1 MDQRNCDEMKMKVVA
16 EKSDELCQGN
26 KQCIKAI
33 KDAIE
38 SGSIP
43 LTNSASDLAWSSDN
57 PYKAAA
63 AAETKT
69 DTTTNKAT
77 TTDSSD
83 LSKLLGGETTKTD
96 GSGEDAAKGLANLDD
111 KVTSNTNN
119 EGTDKGENVIS
130 ALGAEKGQEALSQEI
145 KTNEMMKN
153 PVAGTTTPDESTTK
167 NDERMKGIL
176 KDVGVSQKD
185 LDTLKNQEAPTV
197 KTETGQPAPTKEEI
211 QKAINTFK
219 RIFYGRAVDQ
229 IEGVEKF
236 CAGSSVNIERAVGM
250 LPFMSLT
257 DPFLEYLGYIRD
269 IQNGKI

>member
-1 MDQRNCDEMKMKVVA
+1 MKMKVVA

-33 KDAIE
+33 KEAIE

-43 LTNSASDLAWSSDN
+43 LTNSGVDLAWSSDN

-63 AAETKT
+63 ASETGKT
-69 DTTTNKAT
+69 EPTTNKPA

-83 LSKLLGGETTKTD
+83 LSKLLGGETAKAE
-96 GSGEDAAKGLANLDD
+96 GSGGEASGEDAAKGLANLDD
-111 KVTSNTNN
+111 KVASNTNN

-153 PVAGTTTPDESTTK
+153 PVGGTTTPDESTTK

-236 CAGSSVNIERAVGM
+236 CAGSSVNIERSVGM

-269 IQNGKI
+269 IQNGKN